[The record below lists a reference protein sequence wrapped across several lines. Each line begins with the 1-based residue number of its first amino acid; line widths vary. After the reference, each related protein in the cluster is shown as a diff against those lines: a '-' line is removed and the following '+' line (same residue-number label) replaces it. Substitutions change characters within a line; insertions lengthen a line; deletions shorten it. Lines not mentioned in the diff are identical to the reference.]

1 MGDRSM
7 KKVLCLLVISL
18 FFSVNAYSAVNI
30 NTASQEELE
39 SIKGIGPSKAKAIID
54 YRKKNGQFK
63 SINDLDNVN
72 GIGAA
77 TLEDARKDITLTG
90 KTTVKVK
97 DTDKKKMQ
105 AKVDKKANKDQVEKT
120 KKEQT
125 KP

>member
-1 MGDRSM
+1 M
-7 KKVLCLLVISL
+7 KKVFCLLVISL

-39 SIKGIGPSKAKAIID
+39 SIQGIGPSKAKAIID

-90 KTTVKVK
+90 KTTINAK
-97 DTDKKKMQ
+97 DTDKKMMQ
-105 AKVDKKANKDQVEKT
+105 AKVDKKANKDKVEKT

-125 KP
+125 KQ

>member
-18 FFSVNAYSAVNI
+18 FFSVNAYSVVNI